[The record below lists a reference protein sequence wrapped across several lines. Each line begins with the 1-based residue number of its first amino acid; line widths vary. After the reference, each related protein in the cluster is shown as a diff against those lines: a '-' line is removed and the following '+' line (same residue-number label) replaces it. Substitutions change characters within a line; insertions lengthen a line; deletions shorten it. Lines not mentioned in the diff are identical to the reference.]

1 MTTRILIADDHPIV
15 LAGIRDVLAGELDLE
30 VVGEAAD
37 PVTLIELMTRT
48 RPQAVITDYSMP
60 GGDRFGD
67 GIKLISF
74 LRRSFP
80 ETRLLVLTMVSN
92 PSLVAAMYAAGAGGV
107 VLKSHGLGSL
117 VQALRVVLAD
127 RIYRPPGLL
136 PVAAGEPADAE
147 AVRARLSPRE
157 LEVIRLFTGGMSVGE
172 IARQLQRSA
181 KTVSTQK
188 ISAMRKLGVDSD
200 QALIEY
206 CLQASLFA

>member
-30 VVGEAAD
+30 IVGEAAD
-37 PVTLIELMTRT
+37 PATLIELMTRT

-60 GGDRFGD
+60 GGDHFGD

-80 ETRLLVLTMVSN
+80 DTRLLVLTMVSN

-107 VLKSHGLGSL
+107 VLKSHGLGKL

-127 RIYRPPGLL
+127 RAYRPPGLL
-136 PVAAGEPADAE
+136 PLAAGKPADAD

-157 LEVIRLFTGGMSVGE
+157 LEVIRLFTGGMSVGD

-188 ISAMRKLGVDSD
+188 ISAMRKLGVESD

-206 CLQASLFA
+206 CLQASLLA

>member
-1 MTTRILIADDHPIV
+1 MTLRILIADDHPIV
-15 LAGIRDVLAGELDLE
+15 LAGIREVLAGELDLD

-37 PVTLIELMTRT
+37 PATLVELMGLTQ
-48 RPQAVITDYSMP
+48 PQAVITDYSMP
-60 GGDRFGD
+60 GDERFGD
-67 GIKLISF
+67 GIKLISY
-74 LRRSFP
+74 LHRSFP
-80 ETRLLVLTMVSN
+80 DTRLLVLTMVSN
-92 PSLVAAMYAAGAGGV
+92 PSLVAAMYAAGASGV

-117 VQALRVVLAD
+117 VQALRTVLAD
-127 RIYRPPGLL
+127 RIHRPPGLL
-136 PVAAGEPADAE
+136 PVASAEPADAD

-157 LEVIRLFTGGMSVGE
+157 LEVIRLFTGGMSVGD

>member
-1 MTTRILIADDHPIV
+1 MTTPILIADDHPIV

-37 PVTLIELMTRT
+37 PATLIELMART
-48 RPQAVITDYSMP
+48 RPRAVISDYSMP
-60 GGDRFGD
+60 GDERFGD

-74 LRRSFP
+74 LRRRFP

-92 PSLVAAMYAAGAGGV
+92 PSLVSAMYAAGAGGV

-127 RIYRPPGLL
+127 RIYRPTGLL
-136 PVAAGEPADAE
+136 QEAASEPTGADA
-147 AVRARLSPRE
+147 ARARLSPRE
-157 LEVIRLFTGGMSVGE
+157 LEVIRLFTGGMSVGD

-188 ISAMRKLGVDSD
+188 INAMRKLGVDSD
-200 QALIEY
+200 QALIAY
-206 CLQASLFA
+206 CLQTSLFA

>member
-37 PVTLIELMTRT
+37 PATLIELMTRT

-60 GGDRFGD
+60 GGDHFGD

-92 PSLVAAMYAAGAGGV
+92 PSLVAAMYAAGLRRHGAQEPWTGQPGTGPARGAGRP
-107 VLKSHGLGSL
+107 GLP
-117 VQALRVVLAD
+117 A
-127 RIYRPPGLL
+127 PGLL
-136 PVAAGEPADAE
+136 PVDAGEPADAE